1 MKLRKANNRVTERNS
16 NSNQYLHWTSRKYTS
31 GESNKMMM
39 RGKKWIKKKKNLKK
53 KAMFELNSKSIF
65 IMVQK
70 FKAKFQK

>member
-1 MKLRKANNRVTERNS
+1 
-16 NSNQYLHWTSRKYTS
+16 
-31 GESNKMMM
+31 MMM